1 MPNPQDRYKVY
12 LFHQDE
18 NTGII
23 VDTNGKYY
31 LSPSQVEQ
39 DEQEG
44 AYLIYQAAEL
54 GNKEAKDWID
64 DYTFD
69 DDAGVQAD
77 S

>member
-1 MPNPQDRYKVY
+1 MPEKKKRLTRAEKAAELYRRGLALYEGD
-12 LFHQDE
+12 
-18 NTGII
+18 G
-23 VDTNGKYY
+23 
-31 LSPSQVEQ
+31 VEQ